1 MLRRIVQAK
10 FFVWVVALSFVVLSG
25 CAKPPTKEIE
35 IADKAVAEAKQKEAD
50 LYVQDVFAKAEEAL
64 KKAKG
69 FVVEKKYKEAKSSAA
84 EALSLAQQSLA
95 MIEPNKA
102 KMKTDAEQILI
113 DVQTSL
119 GELKSS
125 VAAAIKK
132 KAPINR
138 EEIQGMIGKWEIDL
152 VNIKD
157 QLQSEKTRQA
167 YDLLVSLQAQVKSQK
182 EGIAAAMEPASA
194 KK

>member
-102 KMKTDAEQILI
+102 KMKTDAEQTLI

>member
-1 MLRRIVQAK
+1 MLKRVTQAK
-10 FFVWVVALSFVVLSG
+10 FVVWVVALSFVFLGG

-35 IADKAVAEAKQKEAD
+35 SADKAVAEAKQKEAD
-50 LYVQDVFAKAEEAL
+50 LYAQDVFAKAEETLQQAH
-64 KKAKG
+64 AH
-69 FVVEKKYKEAKSSAA
+69 VAQKKYKEAKAAA
-84 EALSLAQQSLA
+84 EEAVKIAEQAVS
-95 MIEPNKA
+95 MVEPNKA
-102 KMKTDAEQILI
+102 KMKADAEQMLT
-113 DVQTSL
+113 DVQNAL

-157 QLQSEKTRQA
+157 QMQAEKIRQA
-167 YDLLVSLQAQVKSQK
+167 YDLLVSLQEQVTSQK
-182 EGIAAAMEPASA
+182 ENMAAAMEPKAA
-194 KK
+194 KQ

>member
-69 FVVEKKYKEAKSSAA
+69 FVVEKKYKEAKSAAA

-182 EGIAAAMEPASA
+182 EGIAAAMEPVSA

>member
-10 FFVWVVALSFVVLSG
+10 FLVWVVALSFVVLSG

-35 IADKAVAEAKQKEAD
+35 SADKAVAEAKQKEAD
-50 LYVQDVFAKAEEAL
+50 LYVQDVFGKAEEAL
-64 KKAKG
+64 KKAKS
-69 FVVEKKYKEAKSSAA
+69 FVVEKKYKEAKSSAE
-84 EALSLAQQSLA
+84 EALSLAQQSVA
-95 MIEPNKA
+95 MIETNRA
-102 KMKTDAEQILI
+102 KMKADAEQILT

-119 GELKSS
+119 DELKSS

-152 VNIKD
+152 VNVKD
-157 QLQSEKTRQA
+157 QLQAEKIRQA
-167 YDLLVSLQAQVKSQK
+167 YDLLVSLQEQVKSQK
-182 EGIAAAMEPASA
+182 EGITAAMEPASA

>member
-1 MLRRIVQAK
+1 MLKRVVQAK
-10 FFVWVVALSFVVLSG
+10 FVLWVVALSFVFLSG
-25 CAKPPTKEIE
+25 CAKPPTQEIE
-35 IADKAVAEAKQKEAD
+35 SADKAVAEAKQKGAD
-50 LYVQDVFAKAEEAL
+50 LYAQDVFAKAEEAL
-64 KKAKG
+64 KKAKSL
-69 FVVEKKYKEAKSSAA
+69 VDEKKYQEAKSSAE
-84 EALSLAQQSLA
+84 EALSLAQQSMA

-102 KMKTDAEQILI
+102 QMKADGEQMLT
-113 DVQTSL
+113 DVQNSL

-157 QLQSEKTRQA
+157 QMQAGNIRQA
-167 YDLLVSLQAQVKSQK
+167 YDLLVSLQEQVKSQK
-182 EGIAAAMEPASA
+182 EGMAAAMEPKSA
-194 KK
+194 KQ

>member
-1 MLRRIVQAK
+1 MLKRVVQAK
-10 FFVWVVALSFVVLSG
+10 FVLWVVTLSFVFLSG
-25 CAKPPTKEIE
+25 CAKPPTQEIE
-35 IADKAVAEAKQKEAD
+35 RADKAVAEAKQKGAD
-50 LYVQDVFAKAEEAL
+50 LYAQDVLAKAEESL
-64 KKAKG
+64 KQAHAH
-69 FVVEKKYKEAKSSAA
+69 VAEKKYKEAKAAA
-84 EALSLAQQSLA
+84 EEAMKIAEQAVS

-102 KMKTDAEQILI
+102 KMKADGEQMLT
-113 DVQTSL
+113 DVQNSL

-157 QLQSEKTRQA
+157 QMQAGNIRQA
-167 YDLLVSLQAQVKSQK
+167 YDLLVSLQEQVKSQK
-182 EGIAAAMEPASA
+182 EGMAAAMEPKSA
-194 KK
+194 KQ